1 MTLPF
6 FDRRDVYGPLKMIQV
21 LSLLFIVQAAVL
33 CDLDRGKIPNALIL
47 AGLGMG
53 FIYQSVL
60 NGAAGAVL
68 FLGGIFL
75 PVLVFGP
82 LYYFRMIGAGDIK
95 LMSVIGAFMGP
106 ADCLSCMLG
115 AVLAGGVLAFGL
127 VLYHHD
133 LSVRLFCF
141 ADYVREYRRTGVWK
155 PYLEQV
161 DKRAKFCFS
170 IPVLISVLGCIGG
183 II

>member
-1 MTLPF
+1 M
-6 FDRRDVYGPLKMIQV
+6 YESLKMIQV
-21 LSLLFIVQAAVL
+21 LSLLLIVQTAVL
-33 CDLDRGKIPNALIL
+33 CDLDRGRIPNGLIL

-53 FIYQSVL
+53 FIFQAVSD
-60 NGAAGAVL
+60 GPAGMVL

-95 LMSVIGAFMGP
+95 LMSVVGAFLGP
-106 ADCLSCMLG
+106 AACFSCMLWS
-115 AVLAGGVLAFGL
+115 VLTGGVLSFAL
-127 VLYHHD
+127 VLRHHN
-133 LSVRLFCF
+133 LFSRMFCL
-141 ADYVREYRRTGVWK
+141 ADYVREYRQTGVWK

-161 DKRAKFCFS
+161 DEHAKFCFS